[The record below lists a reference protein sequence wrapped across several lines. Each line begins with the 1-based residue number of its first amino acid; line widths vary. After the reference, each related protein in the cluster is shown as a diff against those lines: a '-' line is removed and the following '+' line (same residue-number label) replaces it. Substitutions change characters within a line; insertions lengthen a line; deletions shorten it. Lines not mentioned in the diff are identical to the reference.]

1 MDSLRFALTY
11 LKTDSAYAL
20 IPQTDTLLAVF
31 RQPQMPKQKKKKQS
45 TPEKEIHQAGKLG
58 CNAKQDFHLADTLT
72 ITAPSPLSTY
82 SPSGIHLAIKA
93 DTLWQTLPFRL
104 HATDST
110 YRKIQILFDMQPAT
124 EYRLTIDSAA
134 LYDIWKTPFDRQSWT
149 VKTRSLDTY
158 ATLKVHLEPYEP
170 KAMLQL
176 LDGKDVPVL
185 TTSVANE
192 GVLLTNLQPGAYY
205 MRIFIDSN
213 GDGRWT
219 TGDWFLHR
227 QPEEV
232 FYFPKKLNLRA
243 NWDFEETFRWQ
254 ELPLL
259 EQKPRALIPQPKK
272 K

>member
-1 MDSLRFALTY
+1 
-11 LKTDSAYAL
+11 
-20 IPQTDTLLAVF
+20 
-31 RQPQMPKQKKKKQS
+31 
-45 TPEKEIHQAGKLG
+45 
-58 CNAKQDFHLADTLT
+58 
-72 ITAPSPLSTY
+72 
-82 SPSGIHLAIKA
+82 
-93 DTLWQTLPFRL
+93 
-104 HATDST
+104 
-110 YRKIQILFDMQPAT
+110 
-124 EYRLTIDSAA
+124 
-134 LYDIWKTPFDRQSWT
+134 
-149 VKTRSLDTY
+149 
-158 ATLKVHLEPYEP
+158 
-170 KAMLQL
+170 MLQL

-219 TGDWFLHR
+219 TGDWSLHR